1 MLATS
6 SALSGAVRVVQYAN
20 IQANVTASANV
31 KRLCKAPS
39 FYRRHE
45 NLFASY
51 AAYRKYLERRHR
63 NGLVAAGAVVETP
76 LGLMIDPPNFCA
88 WLLGSQPRP
97 AQAPPAETQLTA
109 A

>member
-1 MLATS
+1 MEHANLASITP
-6 SALSGAVRVVQYAN
+6 R
-20 IQANVTASANV
+20 ANV

-63 NGLVAAGAVVETP
+63 NGLLTSGAVVETP
-76 LGLMIDPPNFCA
+76 LGLMVDPSNFQA
-88 WLLGSQPRP
+88 WLLGSGNAEPEIHRP
-97 AQAPPAETQLTA
+97 LERRA
-109 A
+109 AG